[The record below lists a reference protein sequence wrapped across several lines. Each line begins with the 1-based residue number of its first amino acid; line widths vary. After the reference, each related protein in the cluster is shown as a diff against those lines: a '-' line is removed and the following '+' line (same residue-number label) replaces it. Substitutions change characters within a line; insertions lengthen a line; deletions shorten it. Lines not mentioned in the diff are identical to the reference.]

1 MVAVRAAIGNDV
13 TLMVDANS
21 GSTSEEHA
29 GPVADML
36 ARSVQRRNV
45 TAYEQSHQT
54 KRQFQRVQQRPIYL
68 SLVLVSF
75 SCMFLGVLYL
85 GVAH

>member
-1 MVAVRAAIGNDV
+1 MAAVRAAIGNDV

-21 GSTSEEHA
+21 GYTSEEHA

-45 TAYEQSHQT
+45 TAYEQ
-54 KRQFQRVQQRPIYL
+54 QRPIFL

-75 SCMFLGVLYL
+75 ACMFLGVLYL
-85 GVAH
+85 GVAY